1 MCVYGFFEYLF
12 QFYEAKKLNCIRIR
26 IRIHIR
32 IMKKFG
38 HSSSRL
44 HSRPPFI
51 EKCLLQKKHSSFPI
65 KDDAGYIGY
74 LTDSDSEGGEID
86 TDSEGGE
93 IDTDSESGLLLS
105 IVRDRRRELL
115 GSDCDFTMTFF
126 VMVIAVMAVATIV
139 VIGSAIIKR

>member
-1 MCVYGFFEYLF
+1 
-12 QFYEAKKLNCIRIR
+12 
-26 IRIHIR
+26 
-32 IMKKFG
+32 MKKFG

-65 KDDAGYIGY
+65 KGDAEYIGY

-86 TDSEGGE
+86 S
-93 IDTDSESGLLLS
+93 DSESGLLLS

-126 VMVIAVMAVATIV
+126 IMVVVVAVVVLATIV
-139 VIGSAIIKR
+139 VGSAIIKH

>member
-1 MCVYGFFEYLF
+1 LYDFGFFGFSF

-74 LTDSDSEGGEID
+74 LTNSDSGNRV
-86 TDSEGGE
+86 TA
-93 IDTDSESGLLLS
+93 LS
-105 IVRDRRRELL
+105 RIVRDRRRELL

-126 VMVIAVMAVATIV
+126 VMVVVVAVATIV